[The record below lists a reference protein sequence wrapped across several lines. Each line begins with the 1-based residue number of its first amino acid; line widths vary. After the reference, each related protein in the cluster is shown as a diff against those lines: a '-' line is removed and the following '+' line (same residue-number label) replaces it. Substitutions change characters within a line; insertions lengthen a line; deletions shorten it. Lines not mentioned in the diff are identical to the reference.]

1 MFPEISTNF
10 SKLGRF
16 YSECLL
22 KHAAIVAIF
31 KRVQLEKKHHF
42 SQIHFK
48 PWSFNGGIPLSCSQK
63 YPIALPQMS
72 GATCHHSKGFG
83 SHFGWSEL
91 DMKKSILSRIPTWKK
106 NTHKTQ
112 ESKIFGFKLQIKK
125 KVERRNAKLVKVSV
139 VIFHRNDRFVSF
151 HSCLED
157 GGESDGNFDE
167 RLRNAKNLL
176 LSWGSGPYLM
186 LGLKQPVWYIS
197 GWLFFTNPSEKYA
210 QVKLDHFP
218 KGWKEI
224 YFKPPASFVYCT

>member
-48 PWSFNGGIPLSCSQK
+48 PWSFIGGIPLSCSQK

-72 GATCHHSKGFG
+72 GATCHHSSGFA

-91 DMKKSILSRIPTWKK
+91 AMKKSILSRIPTWKK
-106 NTHKTQ
+106 KTHIKPRNPKFSASNFKGKKPSWWRFQWSFFTR
-112 ESKIFGFKLQIKK
+112 KRAIFGPSI
-125 KVERRNAKLVKVSV
+125 
-139 VIFHRNDRFVSF
+139 
-151 HSCLED
+151 SCLED

-176 LSWGSGPYLM
+176 LGWGSRQISHGWVEATSWVHIWLVCFSPSH
-186 LGLKQPVWYIS
+186 LKNM
-197 GWLFFTNPSEKYA
+197 G

-218 KGWKEI
+218 KGWKE
-224 YFKPPASFVYCT
+224 K